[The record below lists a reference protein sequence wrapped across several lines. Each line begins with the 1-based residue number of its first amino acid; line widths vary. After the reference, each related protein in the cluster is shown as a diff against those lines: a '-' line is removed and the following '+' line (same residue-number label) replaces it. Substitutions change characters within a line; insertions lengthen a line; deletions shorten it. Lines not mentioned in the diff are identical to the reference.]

1 MTKVWQTFL
10 VIHFNTNIKRFW
22 TNITHSSYV
31 DLLPLVTLQTLSVCS
46 MICPTSVEHPL
57 GALTADHN
65 ALLQQSLL
73 HVHEETANN
82 GISLEQVSHF
92 KLHHHRRG
100 PLLLTVIFQLIYCS
114 EQQQPTNGCDLCTNT
129 CIFFRKSTNVHVSCF
144 NLKVS

>member
-1 MTKVWQTFL
+1 
-10 VIHFNTNIKRFW
+10 
-22 TNITHSSYV
+22 
-31 DLLPLVTLQTLSVCS
+31 

-100 PLLLTVIFQLIYCS
+100 PLLLTVIFQLIYSNNPQMDVTYAQTLAFSS
-114 EQQQPTNGCDLCTNT
+114 ENLQMFMFHAL
-129 CIFFRKSTNVHVSCF
+129 ILKYLKCF
-144 NLKVS
+144 HALINM